1 MRSPVPHVE
10 RVHAVV
16 RVRVAVQVDVP
27 RVGRELLLELALD
40 RRWIRRLREH
50 LFEEVD
56 VARVVD
62 LMELVGDGVEHD
74 HHAAGTNQRL
84 TLVHVEE
91 VAEPLAHDEDRVHD
105 RVDVVRADV
114 RQSRDQH
121 VGLTVDLD
129 QLLTVHVRER
139 LLVHGAGLA
148 RVHAGDAVRRVH
160 LPEHLALHVRRR
172 AIGEPLRR
180 EVRRLI
186 AHRPL
191 PLALLQ
197 EPCRPPER
205 VVVERRLDREDLD
218 VFGEQL
224 AHPHRRVMQCR
235 RRRVHVR
242 LRVHHGVDVVVV
254 TDAAVAGQSDRH
266 ALVSAVHRHQVDV
279 HVHDQIALGRAFID
293 LDLFALLGL
302 ADEREVRAILRVVV
316 VERLRVER
324 AVHPLPHR
332 ALQLRRRHTPVQRK
346 RGDDLDVVHACAR
359 GGLEHV
365 LHDAPADVRR
375 LHLRQRQR
383 DVVERDRQFHPGLQQ
398 RRPRPLCRP
407 EIPGQTDQSRIARHA
422 ARPRAA

>member
-1 MRSPVPHVE
+1 M
-10 RVHAVV
+10 
-16 RVRVAVQVDVP
+16 
-27 RVGRELLLELALD
+27 
-40 RRWIRRLREH
+40 
-50 LFEEVD
+50 
-56 VARVVD
+56 
-62 LMELVGDGVEHD
+62 
-74 HHAAGTNQRL
+74 
-84 TLVHVEE
+84 
-91 VAEPLAHDEDRVHD
+91 
-105 RVDVVRADV
+105 
-114 RQSRDQH
+114 
-121 VGLTVDLD
+121 
-129 QLLTVHVRER
+129 
-139 LLVHGAGLA
+139 
-148 RVHAGDAVRRVH
+148 
-160 LPEHLALHVRRR
+160 RRR

-224 AHPHRRVMQCR
+224 AHPHRRVVQCR

-346 RGDDLDVVHACAR
+346 RGDDLDVVHAGAR

-398 RRPRPLCRP
+398 RRQRLAVFRVLERVRDERVHIADAGEWLGRVHDAAPERQLLQTEPFAVVEQQRRRPFVDLQHETR
-407 EIPGQTDQSRIARHA
+407 SRHQFSLGSNATLVVPSFPA
-422 ARPRAA
+422 DNA